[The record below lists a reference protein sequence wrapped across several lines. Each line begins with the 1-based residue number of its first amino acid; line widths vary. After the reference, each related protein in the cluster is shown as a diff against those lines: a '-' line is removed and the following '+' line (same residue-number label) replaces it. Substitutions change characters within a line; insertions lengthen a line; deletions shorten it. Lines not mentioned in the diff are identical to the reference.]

1 MFDKSKQ
8 WVPIPRK
15 TNRLVVRNMREPLH
29 FFGQDELVYR
39 LTKGLEKREQEVVF
53 LAGSGLSV
61 PVTPGAPGVFSTNE
75 IINLVRQEFAGDSA
89 QLAFLT
95 EALDLAK
102 EKKYQAAF
110 LFLQGRLGQ
119 AAANEIVRRAVL
131 GARPR
136 DANLPEA
143 NASVRD
149 LSDDDLRFIDFDQH
163 WELNPGTEA
172 LGKLI
177 AHYPKRFGKI
187 VLTTNFDPL
196 IEVAITRAGGEYFK
210 TALHADGN
218 LSQTEARGC
227 HVAHLH
233 GYWYGSD
240 TLHTVSQLQH
250 SRPHLRASLASLV
263 RNKLIVVSGYGGW
276 DDVFTDALLDAVCD
290 DAANPEILW
299 TFYEKT
305 PCVTEHLE
313 SRISAGINRGRVSLY
328 AGADCNV
335 FLPRIYEAWTNIET
349 RIPRSAPTAANRVR
363 VSDSL
368 RIELETV
375 RSQLATLQ
383 GDDEDRPPIVGL
395 CIGREAELQQIRES
409 RAKVVFITGIGGQG
423 KSTLAAQYFAS
434 AQQGR
439 AYSYFV
445 WRDCKEESE
454 RFEN

>member
-1 MFDKSKQ
+1 MK
-8 WVPIPRK
+8 
-15 TNRLVVRNMREPLH
+15 EPLH
-29 FFGQDELVYR
+29 FFGNEELVYR
-39 LTKGLEKREQEVVF
+39 LSKGLEKRDQEVIF
-53 LAGSGLSV
+53 LVGAGLSV
-61 PVTPGAPGVFSTNE
+61 PIRPGAPGVFSTDE
-75 IINLVRQEFAGDSA
+75 IINLVRQEFADDAA
-89 QLAFLT
+89 QLVLLN
-95 EALDLAK
+95 EALEVAK
-102 EKKYQAAF
+102 EKRYQAAF

-119 AAANEIVRRAVL
+119 AAANEIVRKAVL
-131 GARPR
+131 GARVK
-136 DANLPEA
+136 
-143 NASVRD
+143 NASLPGPTVSVRT
-149 LSDDDLRFIDFDQH
+149 LTDDDLRLIDLDPN

-196 IEVAITRAGGEYFK
+196 IEAAITRAGGEYFK

-240 TLHTVSQLQH
+240 TLHTISQLQH

-299 TFYEKT
+299 TFYDKT
-305 PCVTEHLE
+305 PCVTEHLQ

-328 AGADCNV
+328 AGTDCNI
-335 FLPRIYEAWTNIET
+335 FLPKTYEAWTSIET
-349 RIPRSAPTAANRVR
+349 RIPTSAPTTANRIR
-363 VSDSL
+363 ISDSL
-368 RIELETV
+368 RLELETAT
-375 RSQLATLQ
+375 SQLSTIQ

-395 CIGREAELQQIRES
+395 CVGRELELQQIRDS
-409 RAKVVFITGIGGQG
+409 KAKVVFITGIGGQG

-445 WRDCKEESE
+445 WRDCKEEGE
-454 RFEN
+454 RFENQLASVVE